1 MPKFKTKDVTPIR
14 YWEDRCLSCAKK
26 GLFVCPHAGAR
37 RNFLKN
43 VPSSSILYLASC
55 MAVSTKAVNADI
67 YDYLKNY
74 SRMIVE

>member
-1 MPKFKTKDVTPIR
+1 MPKFKTKDVTP
-14 YWEDRCLSCAKK
+14 
-26 GLFVCPHAGAR
+26 VTR
-37 RNFLKN
+37 RNFPKN

-74 SRMIVE
+74 LRMIVE

>member
-14 YWEDRCLSCAKK
+14 YCTPGQEGISPKT
-26 GLFVCPHAGAR
+26 
-37 RNFLKN
+37 

>member
-1 MPKFKTKDVTPIR
+1 MPKFKTKDVTPVR
-14 YWEDRCLSCAKK
+14 YCARKK
-26 GLFVCPHAGAR
+26 VFSFAHTPGQEGISP
-37 RNFLKN
+37 KN

-74 SRMIVE
+74 SRMIEK

>member
-1 MPKFKTKDVTPIR
+1 MPKFKTKDVTPVTPGQEGI
-14 YWEDRCLSCAKK
+14 S
-26 GLFVCPHAGAR
+26 P
-37 RNFLKN
+37 KN